1 MNTTISARGRAARL
15 AATVIA
21 AAMLVA
27 GTLWGSD
34 DHFPFGPFLMYAGV
48 NPPNEPA
55 PDPRIE
61 GTTLDGVVVQLGEKQ
76 TGLRRAEVE
85 GQQQSFIDD
94 PSRLREVVQAYDR
107 RNPQGPRLAEIR
119 YVMRKHEIKTSRPTG
134 KWQDETLARW
144 QVPR

>member
-1 MNTTISARGRAARL
+1 MNTTISARGRATRL

-21 AAMLVA
+21 GVLLLA
-27 GTLWGSD
+27 GTLWGAD

-48 NPPNEPA
+48 NPPNEDA

-61 GTTLDGVVVQLGEKQ
+61 ATTLDGVVVQLGEKQ

-94 PSRLREVVQAYDR
+94 PSRLSEVVEAYQR
-107 RNPQGPRLAEIR
+107 RNPDGPTLAEIR

-134 KWQDETLARW
+134 KWRDEVLATW

>member
-1 MNTTISARGRAARL
+1 METTISARGRAVRL
-15 AATVIA
+15 AATLIA
-21 AAMLVA
+21 GVLLLA

-61 GTTLDGVVVQLGEKQ
+61 GTTLDGVVIQLGEKQ

-85 GQQQSFIDD
+85 GQQESFVKE
-94 PSRLREVVQAYDR
+94 PSRLQEVVDAYNR
-107 RNPQGPRLAEIR
+107 RNPQGPTLSEIR
-119 YVMRKHEIKTSRPTG
+119 YVMREHEIKTSRPTG
-134 KWQDETLARW
+134 KWHDEILATW
-144 QVPR
+144 KVPR

>member
-1 MNTTISARGRAARL
+1 METTISARARAARL
-15 AATVIA
+15 AATLIA
-21 AAMLVA
+21 GVLLLV
-27 GTLWGSD
+27 GTLWGAD

-61 GTTLDGVVVQLGEKQ
+61 GTTAEGVVIQLGEKQ

-94 PSRLREVVQAYDR
+94 HSRLREVVDAYDR
-107 RNPQGPRLAEIR
+107 RNPDGPRLAEIR

-134 KWQDETLARW
+134 KWQDEVLAAWR
-144 QVPR
+144 VPR